1 MNTTTGPSASAAAT
15 LAAITALVL
24 CGASTAAAEPPPAA
38 VPADPS
44 HGFADPI
51 TGDIVN
57 GDVRQHLQ
65 FANDLR
71 PSDAFA
77 PPDGHALWSATMT
90 IAATAGTVVP
100 AIPLLSAHDDTGVRY
115 PAMWWHSAP
124 EGINPSAIPEGQ
136 SVTGAV
142 YFAAPPAVKLTGLD
156 YSWTPDVSVSA
167 SEAVLTTFNALPA
180 TPAPPGTTP
189 VGPVH
194 TSPAAHRPA
203 PQRGDAQTVPD
214 EHEPADPDTATPAE
228 HPVGAALSDASGAP
242 AAAPDP
248 NLTQFISGR
257 PVTAPEAP
265 PPGPDA
271 SPPSPAAST
280 PPQDMPAAD
289 TASPPAAAPSAGDGQ
304 PVVPPVAIEGPVPR
318 PGGPIPAH
326 ADTP

>member
-1 MNTTTGPSASAAAT
+1 MTTPSASAAAT

-24 CGASTAAAEPPPAA
+24 CGAGAAAAEPPPA
-38 VPADPS
+38 PPPPDPT
-44 HGFADPI
+44 HGYADPI

-115 PAMWWHSAP
+115 PAMWWHASP

-136 SVTGAV
+136 SVSGAV

-180 TPAPPGTTP
+180 TPAPPGTAP

-203 PQRGDAQTVPD
+203 PQHGDAQTVPD
-214 EHEPADPDTATPAE
+214 EHEPADPDPAAPAE
-228 HPVGAALSDASGAP
+228 NPVGAALTDSDGGAP
-242 AAAPDP
+242 DAAPDP

-257 PVTAPEAP
+257 PVTPPETL
-265 PPGPDA
+265 PPGPDT
-271 SPPSPAAST
+271 T
-280 PPQDMPAAD
+280 PPRPPISAPPQAMSAAAD
-289 TASPPAAAPSAGDGQ
+289 TASAPPPASDGQ
-304 PVVPPVAIEGPVPR
+304 PVVPPVAIEGPAPG